1 MGKWFFIFI
10 LSFAPAAVADTLV
23 STRTIRSNTIIG
35 PVDVTLKAVDS
46 VGYLTRIDEAVGQET
61 RVVLYAGRPIRPQD
75 IGPVT
80 IIERNQIVPL
90 VYRRGGLRIVTD
102 ARSLGR
108 GGVGDFLRVM
118 NLTSRST
125 VSGIINADGSV
136 TVGSKK

>member
-1 MGKWFFIFI
+1 MNKWFFIFL

-35 PVDVTLKAVDS
+35 PEDVTLKAGDS
-46 VGYLTRIDEAVGQET
+46 VGSLTRIEEAVGQET
-61 RVVLYAGRPIRPQD
+61 RVILYAGRPIRPQD

-90 VYRRGGLRIVTD
+90 VFRRGSLRIITD

-125 VSGIINADGSV
+125 VSGIIGADGSV
-136 TVGSKK
+136 TVRGNK

>member
-46 VGYLTRIDEAVGQET
+46 VGSLTRIDEAVGQET